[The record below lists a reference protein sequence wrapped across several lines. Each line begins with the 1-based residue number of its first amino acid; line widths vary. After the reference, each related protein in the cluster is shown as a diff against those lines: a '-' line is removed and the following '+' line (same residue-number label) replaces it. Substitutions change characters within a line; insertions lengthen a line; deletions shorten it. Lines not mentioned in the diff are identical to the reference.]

1 MQPARPV
8 WPHRRTIL
16 IFTLML
22 LSAGGIAP
30 RLGAQVVVYEDYVP
44 PRGNLYMRERFL
56 SFYLH
61 SAGFAF
67 GYEQGRLNRKFRY
80 EGWSVEFSTQMNPK
94 AIRVSW
100 TGSGRRYVYGQ
111 MNSFCM
117 LRGGYGGRYTFNE
130 KPYWG
135 GVALSLIY
143 NGGLSLGLAF
153 PQYLYIVYGSELN
166 GEPYETRLE
175 KFDPDNPYHLQVD
188 RIIGRG
194 PVFYSVPHLRPYP
207 GLYAKL
213 GFNAEFG
220 KKEKTMHALE
230 AGLTYDCYF
239 THIPLMAENK
249 QPFGFFNFYVAY
261 RFGMRYNKK

>member
-1 MQPARPV
+1 SWAA
-8 WPHRRTIL
+8 
-16 IFTLML
+16 
-22 LSAGGIAP
+22 SE
-30 RLGAQVVVYEDYVP
+30 VYK
-44 PRGNLYMRERFL
+44 R
-56 SFYLH
+56 
-61 SAGFAF
+61 
-67 GYEQGRLNRKFRY
+67 Q
-80 EGWSVEFSTQMNPK
+80 
-94 AIRVSW
+94 IRVSW
-100 TGSGRRYVYGQ
+100 TGAGRRYVYGQ

-194 PVFYSVPHLRPYP
+194 PVFHSVPHLRPYP
-207 GLYAKL
+207 GIYAKL

-230 AGLTYDCYF
+230 AGITYDCYF

-261 RFGMRYNKK
+261 RFGMRYHKK